1 MRRQGDHERDVSS
14 DHRRRLSFG
23 SVAPQYDRHRPG
35 YPAEMVDAV
44 IGYASLEPGD
54 RVLDVGA
61 GTGHATLLFA
71 ARGFRLTAIEPDS
84 EMAAVA
90 SQRAATAGLSIEVL
104 DTDFE
109 RARLPERAFKLLA
122 SGTAWHWVRPQLRNH
137 LAARVLV
144 PGGALA
150 PFWNRAQWRDNPL
163 RAGFDRIYHEVGEEF
178 DAWPRGPMNPFGAP
192 AEIKDGRE
200 WLEAEFRGDHDFTEL
215 DARLYDWRQRYTTAE
230 YLGLLGT
237 HSDHITL
244 PTAARER
251 LFGGIGA
258 IIDAAGGSFELGY
271 QTLLC
276 LARRR
281 AT

>member
-1 MRRQGDHERDVSS
+1 MRPQGDHERDVSS

-23 SVAPQYDRHRPG
+23 SVARQYDRHRPG
-35 YPAEMVDAV
+35 YPAAMIDAV
-44 IGYASLEPGD
+44 VGYAHLQPGD

-61 GTGHATLLFA
+61 GTGHATLAFA
-71 ARGFRLTAIEPDS
+71 QRGYSLTAIEPDG

-90 SQRAATAGLSIEVL
+90 SQRAATAGLSIAVL
-104 DTDFE
+104 ETDFE
-109 RARLPERAFKLLA
+109 SARLPAHAFRLLA
-122 SGTAWHWVRPQLRNH
+122 SGTAWHWVAPQLRNR
-137 LAARVLV
+137 LAARVLA

-163 RAGFDRIYHEVGEEF
+163 RPQLDRIYDAVGREF
-178 DAWPRGPMNPFGAP
+178 DAWPRGPMNPRGAP

-200 WLEAEFRGDHDFTEL
+200 WLERELRGDHDFTEL
-215 DARLYDWRQRYTTAE
+215 DTRLFSWRRRYTTAE

-244 PTAARER
+244 PGAARER
-251 LFGGIGA
+251 LFGGIRA